1 MKIGSIE
8 DITSI
13 YGHAETVSMQWR
25 SIKLPELKGFSLGV
39 ERLVNAV
46 GDLDQDTHWGKFMRR
61 LRQFRFSCMATA
73 YSKNFFA
80 QNLDAILAD
89 LSRNENMFGLSYP
102 DARPA
107 YQTLKFY
114 ASRLRGVDLAQI
126 LSEIVK
132 DYTVNEKKR
141 TLVLVCQTRYVSDSE
156 QALNDAGLS
165 NWSVTSPAYL
175 RDDIAFEQMLVIG
188 PTRWFPEYVFTAPR
202 ANNIH
207 VIKYSWIRDSWK
219 HKTAF
224 LSPMK
229 SKAGRILQMVS
240 DDDLSHDLVDADVL
254 LPPEFN
260 LQSIRNKVTDEIKG
274 HSEIDYVQAR
284 PVLLED
290 DWVVLLESDDASSIL
305 VIDLHDH
312 ESPVKKNKMNEIV
325 PGVFVLLRSGGGGD
339 FIVPVADGIMGKEG
353 IRARACQKRWKELLR
368 DQVLQYGYDKVVN
381 TLTKHGSTRANPVN
395 LRNWMSVRSIKTE
408 FRNDF
413 DAIMATVGLEQ
424 DCATN
429 WELMEII
436 DRAHRRAG
444 HTIRNMLLEKVKTS
458 DLSSLKRTGKMVFEL
473 DADAQISITAF
484 QVKKVLDETMPVL
497 PWRIGIPMPQ
507 TDDE

>member
-1 MKIGSIE
+1 MKIASIE

-73 YSKNFFA
+73 YSKNFFE

-114 ASRLRGVDLAQI
+114 ANRLRGVDLAQI

-132 DYTVNEKKR
+132 DYTVNGKKR

-156 QALNDAGLS
+156 QALTDAGLG

-240 DDDLSHDLVDADVL
+240 DDDLSNDLVDADVL
-254 LPPEFN
+254 IPPEFN
-260 LQSIRNKVTDEIKG
+260 FQSIRNKVK
-274 HSEIDYVQAR
+274 
-284 PVLLED
+284 
-290 DWVVLLESDDASSIL
+290 W
-305 VIDLHDH
+305 
-312 ESPVKKNKMNEIV
+312 
-325 PGVFVLLRSGGGGD
+325 
-339 FIVPVADGIMGKEG
+339 
-353 IRARACQKRWKELLR
+353 
-368 DQVLQYGYDKVVN
+368 
-381 TLTKHGSTRANPVN
+381 
-395 LRNWMSVRSIKTE
+395 
-408 FRNDF
+408 
-413 DAIMATVGLEQ
+413 
-424 DCATN
+424 
-429 WELMEII
+429 
-436 DRAHRRAG
+436 
-444 HTIRNMLLEKVKTS
+444 
-458 DLSSLKRTGKMVFEL
+458 
-473 DADAQISITAF
+473 
-484 QVKKVLDETMPVL
+484 
-497 PWRIGIPMPQ
+497 
-507 TDDE
+507 